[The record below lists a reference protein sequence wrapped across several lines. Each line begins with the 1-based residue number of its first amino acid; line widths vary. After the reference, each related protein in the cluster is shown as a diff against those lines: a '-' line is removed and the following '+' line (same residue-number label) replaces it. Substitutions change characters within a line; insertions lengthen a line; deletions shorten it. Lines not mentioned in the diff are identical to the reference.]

1 MEFEPGFS
9 PEVHDKKKETD
20 SVLEEP
26 VIASEYDA
34 VEMEVDHGTSV
45 LQGLVFAVNDDQGD
59 DDDNA

>member
-9 PEVHDKKKETD
+9 PEAHVNKEETD

-45 LQGLVFAVNDDQGD
+45 LQGLAFVVNDDQGD
-59 DDDNA
+59 DNDNA